1 MLKLIPGKPIVIP
14 RRPPAVVVVVGAGV
28 VFGVVVAFLVVVLM
42 ALVLVTDVLV
52 GVLGVFAFV
61 VLVLGVFVVL
71 VFSVV
76 AVLVAQTVGLVKA
89 YALIAGST
97 TVASN
102 KLNTP
107 RAAIKIA
114 CSFIK
119 KFSKLRPAAM
129 GFWQTLVK
137 SIRLTK
143 PGPPC

>member
-1 MLKLIPGKPIVIP
+1 M
-14 RRPPAVVVVVGAGV
+14 
-28 VFGVVVAFLVVVLM
+28 VAFLVVELA
-42 ALVLVTDVLV
+42 ALVLVAV
-52 GVLGVFAFV
+52 VFAV
-61 VLVLGVFVVL
+61 VVFVVL
-71 VFSVV
+71 VFVDWVFVVLVLNVV

-97 TVASN
+97 TVAS
-102 KLNTP
+102 KRLNTP
-107 RAAIKIA
+107 RAAITIA